1 MYRKRWCKIKVAI
14 LTDSSFDGRVSN
26 YENLYV
32 VPLMITTEDGQTFYD
47 NESLT
52 KEYFYELLENQTL
65 KTSQTAPGDMFK
77 IWDSLLEQYDQ
88 IVFLPISS
96 QLSGQYNTFKMLSQN
111 EDKYKDKVFVCDTK
125 SVSVVLQEMI
135 RKVSKWI
142 GQGKTGLEIQQL
154 VEQASNDFIAFI
166 VPKNLETL
174 KKGGRIKPA
183 AAAIAKMLKITPI
196 LRYDGSIDK
205 ETTARTFKKTIST
218 ALELLKDEIQDLK
231 YIDISYSQMNNE
243 CLCSVEELIKEYD
256 LEIRIKSELTKV
268 IASHTGKE
276 TIALV
281 GWKK

>member
-1 MYRKRWCKIKVAI
+1 MKVAI
-14 LTDSSFDGRVSN
+14 LTDSSFDGRVSK

-32 VPLMITTEDGQTFYD
+32 IPLMITTEDGQTFYD

-52 KEYFYELLENQTL
+52 KDYFYELLENQTL

-77 IWDSLLEQYDQ
+77 IWDSLLEKYDQ

-135 RKVSKWI
+135 RKVSEWI
-142 GQGKTGLEIQQL
+142 KEGKTGSEIEEL
-154 VEQASNDFIAFI
+154 VKQASNDFVAFI
-166 VPKNLETL
+166 IPKNLETL

-205 ETTARTFKKTIST
+205 ETTARTFKKAIST

-231 YIDISYSQMNNE
+231 HIDISYSKMDNE
-243 CLCSVEELIKEYD
+243 CLCSIEEIIKEYD
-256 LEIRIKSELTKV
+256 LEIRIKSELTNV
-268 IASHTGKE
+268 IAAHTGKE

-281 GWKK
+281 AWKK